1 MVGWWW
7 WCIFQSRQGNSDQGD
22 WRMNMTTETTG
33 APAPESVKVKAS
45 AIVQITPTHDGAIL
59 VKVKGHPDLTFNPMK
74 ASLANRRY
82 AEFHGWKQRL
92 TDAAA
97 VSADTTTGKTSP
109 EEKWANIK
117 ALVDFYETGAETW
130 ARARATAD
138 GAGAKRE
145 SAAIHLVI
153 PAMIELGKARDV
165 DHANGLVGALAAKK
179 EIDRDAA
186 LKLLLATAD
195 VGKKVAE
202 MKLAQKTFAASAD
215 ELLAG
220 L

>member
-1 MVGWWW
+1 
-7 WCIFQSRQGNSDQGD
+7 
-22 WRMNMTTETTG
+22 MTNEQTTDAAAG
-33 APAPESVKVKAS
+33 PAPDSVRVKAS
-45 AIVQITPTHDGAIL
+45 AIVQITPTHEGAIL
-59 VKVKGHPDLTFNPMK
+59 VRVKGHSDILFNPMK

-97 VSADTTTGKTSP
+97 VSADTTTGRTDAGAKH
-109 EEKWANIK
+109 ANIA
-117 ALVDFYETGAETW
+117 ALVEYYETGADAW
-130 ARARATAD
+130 ARVRA
-138 GAGAKRE
+138 AGEPGKARE

-165 DHANGLVGALAAKK
+165 DHANTLVGGLAGKK
-179 EIDRDAA
+179 GITRDEA

-215 ELLAG
+215 DLLEG
-220 L
+220 LE